1 MILINSFN
9 PEIPNFVV
17 VNDKVLT
24 VTRSSMNRIL
34 ELSNKPKIKTELVKE
49 TKHGNI
55 YKLSRKTNGN

>member
-9 PEIPNFVV
+9 SEIPNFAI

-24 VTRSSMNRIL
+24 LTRSSMNRIL
-34 ELSNKPKIKTELVKE
+34 KLSDKPEIKTKLVKE
-49 TKHGNI
+49 TKQGNI